1 VGVSQVPTSLWSW
14 MSAMSEIARAVN
26 AAEPLEKVLNRVAV

>member
-1 VGVSQVPTSLWSW
+1 